1 MPRHQCLIYED
12 SPTKHLI
19 SLSSLIRQNLEESCR
34 HPGDSGAFLGCF
46 PSRQGRFDADRM
58 IRMLADTV
66 EHTPANG
73 HTGLFATGDMNWE
86 SGEQGDFGNPLS
98 MNARLKNFFAGRR
111 NCETCANTVSIP
123 CPAKCCPR
131 WAPHAREHVHQ
142 RNPRPHKPLLFARQ
156 RGK

>member
-86 SGEQGDFGNPLS
+86 SGEQGDFGNPLEYERALEELFRWTPELRDVCQYRIDTLPGEMLS
-98 MNARLKNFFAGRR
+98 EMGSSRTRACTSTKP
-111 NCETCANTVSIP
+111 S
-123 CPAKCCPR
+123 PA
-131 WAPHAREHVHQ
+131 
-142 RNPRPHKPLLFARQ
+142 
-156 RGK
+156 